1 MNTRLLDDR
10 PGRDRLR
17 HHQANRGLALRWWH
31 AGHELG
37 FTLLELLVV
46 IGIMGIVAG
55 VSLPAIKSWNRS
67 NLTTSASRQLLD
79 DLAFARQSAI
89 SRRSTVYVVFAPPA
103 SGWDLLLARTPS
115 LTVDYWNDAGDLPIL
130 TNILNAPYGCY
141 ALFVKRQ
148 VGDQPGTT
156 NNSQYITQWKTLP
169 EGTFIATNKFAG
181 FTGRKPYPAPPVF
194 NGVRAFA
201 SAEGVRDVPFPSTTS
216 KWRPWLP
223 CIAFDH
229 LGRLLNGVDEVIPLA
244 RGYANP
250 ARDNQGQTTL
260 GVPIATENP
269 PFNSIE
275 QSNHI
280 RVDFLTGRARVEK
293 WEMP

>member
-1 MNTRLLDDR
+1 MNMRLPDDR
-10 PGRDRLR
+10 PGRARPQR
-17 HHQANRGLALRWWH
+17 NQANRGIVLRWLH
-31 AGHELG
+31 TRRARG
-37 FTLLELLVV
+37 FTLMELLVV
-46 IGIMGIVAG
+46 IGIMAIVAG
-55 VSLPAIKSWNRS
+55 ISLPAIKSWNKG

-79 DLAFARQSAI
+79 DLAFARQTAI
-89 SRRSTVYVVFAPPA
+89 SRRSTVYVIFAPP
-103 SGWDLLLARTPS
+103 SGNWSELLGRTPA
-115 LTVDYWNDAGDLPIL
+115 LTADFWKDASDLPIL

-169 EGTFIATNKFAG
+169 EGTFIATNKFAA
-181 FTGRKPYPAPPVF
+181 FTGRKPYPVPPVF

-201 SAEGVRDVPFPSTTS
+201 SADGVRDVPFPTTTS
-216 KWRPWLP
+216 MRRPWLP

-229 LGRLLNGVDEVIPLA
+229 LGRLLTGVDEIIPLA
-244 RGYANP
+244 RGSAQP
-250 ARDNQGQTTL
+250 MRDAQGQTTL
-260 GVPIATENP
+260 GVPFVTENP

-280 RVDFLTGRARVEK
+280 RVDFLTGRARLEK
-293 WEMP
+293 WEMR